1 MATKASHSPRF
12 QPKPT
17 TWEVVESAEFAS
29 AKFPKKHITH
39 ESNAQLSTSTISDS
53 SPLVTLK

>member
-17 TWEVVESAEFAS
+17 TWELVESAEFAS
-29 AKFPKKHITH
+29 AKLPKKHITH
-39 ESNAQLSTSTISDS
+39 ESNAQLSTSGTRTS